1 MKNLCVKGEYTGLS
15 GDDEMNEKTY
25 DPISGSTIL
34 NGIAGHKTIVMAAN
48 TRIATVAHGIFQA
61 AKDTDSVVFMELA
74 RSECDLKG
82 GYTGMT
88 PADFSEKMRK
98 AARDIQFDMWALHA
112 DHITI
117 KKGDT
122 AEIDGTKRLIDAQ
135 INAGFTSFAIDAS
148 HLFNFE
154 GKNVREELLENIR
167 VTTDLAHHIKNRMHG
182 RDFGLEVEVGEIGRK
197 DSDGLILTRPAEAV
211 EFIKALNEN
220 DVFPNVLAIANGSTH
235 GHTYDANGNVVAQ
248 LSIDIPQTQAIAK
261 ALRDNHLKVGIAQHG
276 ITGTPREL
284 INLHFPKGDIIKG
297 NVGTFWQDVVFEVLK
312 VYEPALYKNIQD
324 WTLEKY
330 RPLNPGKKDHQIF
343 DGNCKFAIKEFY
355 KEIYAVEEETNRA
368 IRARAYAESLV
379 FFRAFGA
386 YGSASFVRNPNRQKT
401 P

>member
-1 MKNLCVKGEYTGLS
+1 MK
-15 GDDEMNEKTY
+15 EKTY
-25 DPISGSTIL
+25 DPIAGSTIL
-34 NGIAGHKTIVMAAN
+34 KGIAGHKAIVMAAN
-48 TRIATVAHGIFQA
+48 ARIATVAQGIFQA

-88 PADFSEKMRK
+88 PSDFSAKMRK
-98 AARDIQFDMWALHA
+98 AAQEVQFDMWALHA

-117 KKGDT
+117 KKGDA
-122 AEIDGTKRLIDAQ
+122 AEIDGTKQLIDAQ
-135 INAGFTSFAIDAS
+135 VNAGYTSFAIDAS

-154 GKNVREELLENIR
+154 GKNVREELAENIR
-167 VTTDLAHHIKNRMHG
+167 VTTDLARFIKSRMNG
-182 RDFGLEVEVGEIGRK
+182 KEFGLEVEVGEIGRK
-197 DSDGLILTRPAEAV
+197 DEGGLILTKPAEAV
-211 EFIKALNEN
+211 GFIRALNEN
-220 DVFPNVLAIANGSTH
+220 GIFPDVLAIANGSTH

-261 ALRDNHLKVGIAQHG
+261 ALRDNHMDVGIAQHG

-297 NVGTFWQDVVFEVLK
+297 NVGTFWQDVVFDILK

-330 RPLNPGKKDHQIF
+330 RPLNPGKKDSLVF

-355 KEIYAVEEETNRA
+355 KDIYSVDEETNRA

-379 FFRAFGA
+379 FFRAFDA
-386 YGSASFVRNPNRQKT
+386 FGSASLVRNSVGKKT

>member
-1 MKNLCVKGEYTGLS
+1 
-15 GDDEMNEKTY
+15 MNEKTY

>member
-1 MKNLCVKGEYTGLS
+1 MK
-15 GDDEMNEKTY
+15 EKTY
-25 DPISGSTIL
+25 GPISGSAIL
-34 NGIAGHKTIVMAAN
+34 KGIAGHNAIVMAAN
-48 TRIATVAHGIFQA
+48 VRIATVAQGIFQA

-88 PADFSEKMRK
+88 PSDFSEKMRK
-98 AARDIQFDMWALHA
+98 AAQEVQFGTWALHA
-112 DHITI
+112 DHITV
-117 KKGDT
+117 KKGDV
-122 AEIDGTKRLIDAQ
+122 AEIEGTKQLIDAQ
-135 INAGFTSFAIDAS
+135 VSAGYTSFAIDAS
-148 HLFNFE
+148 HIFNFE
-154 GKNVREELLENIR
+154 GKNVREELAENIR
-167 VTTDLAHHIKNRMHG
+167 VTTDLACHIKSKMNNK
-182 RDFGLEVEVGEIGRK
+182 DFGLEVEVGEIGRK
-197 DSDGLILTRPAEAV
+197 DTEGLILTKPAEAV

-220 DVFPNVLAIANGSTH
+220 GVFPDVLAIANGSTH
-235 GHTYDANGNVVAQ
+235 GHTYDTNGNVVAQ

-261 ALRDNHLKVGIAQHG
+261 ALRDNHLDVGIAQHG
-276 ITGTPREL
+276 ITGTPRDL

-297 NVGTFWQDVVFEVLK
+297 NVGTFWQDVVFEILK
-312 VYEPALYKNIQD
+312 VFEPALYRNIQD

-330 RPLNPGKKDHQIF
+330 RPLNPGKKDSLVF

-355 KEIYAVEEETNRA
+355 KDIYSVDEETNHA

-386 YGSASFVRNPNRQKT
+386 YKTASLIKKSAGKKT

>member
-1 MKNLCVKGEYTGLS
+1 VKGEYTGLS